1 LQASKA
7 KVETAADGKEALA
20 MMRSAAK
27 ENNPFMAAVIDFG
40 LPEMDGFALGQTI
53 KADSR
58 LAKTALFLMRPI
70 ILPGD
75 TYGKHKHLFA
85 ATIPKPIRQSQ
96 FCNNLLAA
104 LRGENISAPDE
115 SGAGKFQEQEQ
126 APPANRL
133 HILVAEDNL
142 ANQKVA
148 VTILGKMG
156 HSAHTVANGKEAVK
170 ALEAIS
176 YDLVLMDIQMP
187 EMDGLEATAIIRNPQ
202 SKIKNKDVPILALTA
217 RVMEGDREKCLAAG
231 MNGYIAK
238 PISMKSIANAIA
250 NLSSSNVGVALQ
262 DETIHEMDPDIVF
275 DFETFSARMIGDKAP
290 IRDVINTYLSET
302 RGLIHELEQAVNNL
316 HQETSS
322 QLAHNIKGG
331 AATVSGNKL
340 RSLAIQMQRACE
352 AANWQAA
359 ESLIPQLNRQF
370 ESLEQAMREYLKK
383 AVDSRQTCPS

>member
-1 LQASKA
+1 
-7 KVETAADGKEALA
+7 
-20 MMRSAAK
+20 
-27 ENNPFMAAVIDFG
+27 
-40 LPEMDGFALGQTI
+40 
-53 KADSR
+53 
-58 LAKTALFLMRPI
+58 MRPV

-85 ATIPKPIRQSQ
+85 AMISKPIRQSQ
-96 FCNNLLAA
+96 LCNNLLAA
-104 LRGENISAPDE
+104 LKGENISAPDE
-115 SGAGKFQEQEQ
+115 SGADEFQEQEQ
-126 APPANRL
+126 TPPANRL

-156 HSAHTVANGKEAVK
+156 HSAYAVANGREAVK
-170 ALEAIS
+170 ALETIPC
-176 YDLVLMDIQMP
+176 DLVLMDIQMP
-187 EMDGLEATAIIRNPQ
+187 EMDGFEATAIIRNPQ
-202 SKIKNKDVPILALTA
+202 SKIKNKDIPILALTA

-250 NLSSSNVGVALQ
+250 NLSSSNGGVALQ
-262 DETIHEMDPDIVF
+262 DETIHEGDPDTVF
-275 DFETFSARMIGDKAP
+275 DFKAFSARMIGDKAP

-302 RGLIHELEQAVNNL
+302 RGLIHELKQAVNNL
-316 HQETSS
+316 HQETAA

-340 RSLAIQMQRACE
+340 RSLAIKIQAACE
-352 AANWQAA
+352 ATNWPEA

-383 AVDSRQTCPS
+383 AVDNR